1 MKDELIDQLQQ
12 RFTGHEVEVDAGL
25 WDAISGKLAASTGDG
40 LQEVLRDKFT
50 GHEVPVDAHVWTN
63 ISSQLGHGAAA
74 GGGAAAWLAGG
85 LAAAAVVGGLA
96 WWLVTGEQPAAAPVK
111 STTEQVASVQTPE
124 AAPPT
129 QAPEKSVS
137 TAQPSIV
144 DVRVDAPAPTTTNTA
159 STEDRTRTV
168 TNPAPARTPDPEGE
182 RTVQAVLGALVEH
195 NAATPHFPERPEP
208 VHAVPQPVPSS
219 TEADHQQNNG
229 TQQANV
235 VVPVKPTPVETN
247 EPGDVDHG
255 VNDDGTDEATAE
267 EEVAS
272 PNAPPP
278 PNILIPN
285 VFSPQGDG
293 INDRLKVV
301 GDHYQR
307 VSVRIISARTD
318 AVVFKANNLEDQWNG
333 RDLNN
338 VPCEEGYY
346 FYAIEITGL
355 DGLTYSMGEVIKL
368 FR

>member
-12 RFTGHEVEVDAGL
+12 RFTGHEVEVDPGL
-25 WDAISGKLAASTGDG
+25 WNAISGKLAASTGDG

-50 GHEVPVDAHVWTN
+50 GHEVPVDAHVWAN
-63 ISSQLGHGAAA
+63 ISTQLGHGAAA

-96 WWLVTGEQPAAAPVK
+96 WWLVTGEDPAPAGTKV
-111 STTEQVASVQTPE
+111 TTEQVASVNVPE
-124 AAPPT
+124 ASNSTPVI
-129 QAPEKSVS
+129 EEGVS
-137 TAQPSIV
+137 SAQPGPAI
-144 DVRVDAPAPTTTNTA
+144 VRVDGPKPAETNTA
-159 STEDRTRTV
+159 SVEGAARTDTDPSTE
-168 TNPAPARTPDPEGE
+168 RTPDPEGE
-182 RTVQAVLGALVEH
+182 RTVQTVLGALVEH
-195 NAATPHFPERPEP
+195 NAATPHFPDRPEP

-219 TEADHQQNNG
+219 TEAGHQAATG
-229 TQQANV
+229 AQQANV
-235 VVPVKPTPVETN
+235 VVPVKPTPVDAN
-247 EPGDVDHG
+247 EPGTEELG
-255 VNDDGTDEATAE
+255 EGDGTDDATDVGEAATQ
-267 EEVAS
+267 S
-272 PNAPPP
+272 APPP

-333 RDLNN
+333 RDMNN

>member
-50 GHEVPVDAHVWTN
+50 GHEVPVDAHVWAN
-63 ISSQLGHGAAA
+63 ISTQLGHGAAA
-74 GGGAAAWLAGG
+74 GGSAAAWLAGG

-96 WWLVTGEQPAAAPVK
+96 WWLATGEQPVAAPVK
-111 STTEQVASVQTPE
+111 STIEQVAVIPMP
-124 AAPPT
+124 AAP
-129 QAPEKSVS
+129 AN
-137 TAQPSIV
+137 V
-144 DVRVDAPAPTTTNTA
+144 DPASQNAPAPQGITPQAPTAGTATTNTA
-159 STEDRTRTV
+159 STEGSARTAPS
-168 TNPAPARTPDPEGE
+168 PAPARIPDPEGE
-182 RTVQAVLGALVEH
+182 RTVQTVLGALVEH
-195 NAATPHFPERPEP
+195 NAATPHFPDRPEP
-208 VHAVPQPVPSS
+208 VHAVPQPVPSN
-219 TEADHQQNNG
+219 TEADHQQNTG
-229 TQQANV
+229 TQQPNV

-247 EPGDVDHG
+247 EPGEVDHG
-255 VNDDGTDEATAE
+255 VSNDGTDEATDD
-267 EEVAS
+267 EEVA
-272 PNAPPP
+272 PQNAPPP